1 MRHDL
6 TKIEASTDNMSRTS
20 GSLREKFSG
29 HDLTNA
35 WSGVCFG
42 SLLEWKLFL
51 SSSERLIIQDAS
63 SVNSLSGWPRV
74 SCNLSLLAILWIT
87 TITCEIDMEWIW
99 NAITGKTFV
108 LIFANRK
115 KDIYKLLFKKKKII
129 ISFYSILFLN
139 PNWPFVLCWFYD
151 PVFTKWLSAFP
162 LF

>member
-1 MRHDL
+1 MPGQVFVSVHCW
-6 TKIEASTDNMSRTS
+6 N
-20 GSLREKFSG
+20 GSCS
-29 HDLTNA
+29 
-35 WSGVCFG
+35 
-42 SLLEWKLFL
+42 FL
-51 SSSERLIIQDAS
+51 PASSSSFKML
-63 SVNSLSGWPRV
+63 PRFIH
-74 SCNLSLLAILWIT
+74 CPDDRGLLAILAILWIT